1 MEILLNF
8 LIHAFIAKALISQEC
23 EICIITQL
31 FQITFKI
38 K

>member
-1 MEILLNF
+1 MEILQNY
-8 LIHAFIAKALISQEC
+8 LIQVFIAIVLTIHEC